1 MTFGAAYS
9 AFGEAQYGSI
19 KIGQRANFTVLNQD
33 LFNGSERQRES
44 CKVVKTIL
52 SGKVA
57 FEAK

>member
-1 MTFGAAYS
+1 
-9 AFGEAQYGSI
+9 
-19 KIGQRANFTVLNQD
+19 VLNQD

-57 FEAK
+57 FEVK